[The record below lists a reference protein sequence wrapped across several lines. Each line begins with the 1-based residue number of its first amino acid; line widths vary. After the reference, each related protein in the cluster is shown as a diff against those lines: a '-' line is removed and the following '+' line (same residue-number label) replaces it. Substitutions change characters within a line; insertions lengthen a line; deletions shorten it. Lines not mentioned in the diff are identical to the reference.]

1 MALTRSKPASIFTPE
16 GNSLAVFIDVADG
29 TLKLKDVFG
38 GVELFSNFI
47 SGGGSGLKLKDDV
60 LMTSTLTEVADKD
73 NTPSVLRISTT
84 DVTNYGG
91 GAITSNTAFGSDAL
105 IANTTGNANI
115 AIGQN
120 ALLSNLTAGS
130 NTVVGVASMRINTT
144 GSSNT
149 ALGAESL
156 RFNVNGN
163 NNTAIGRNA
172 IFDVQTGSDNT
183 AIGYNTGRGITTG
196 SNNTI
201 LGANVTGLSPTLANN
216 IIIADGSGN
225 RRINVDSNGNV
236 GIGTNTPLYN
246 LDVVETSGSL
256 NAVFTNSD
264 ATSNITFYQDNDQ
277 AKGLRLQSYGSTAS
291 GTLLDGTI
299 NRANSTVYRT
309 NDASNPMVFGGFATS
324 SEQVYFGKNS
334 FTLALNNTTNNVTIG
349 ASSGTARLFIKGSGT
364 TSATTSLLVQNSAGT
379 ELFKIADNGLTTTRS
394 TLFFALSNAIMDGE
408 GWYRTASNQ
417 FVNMLGDG
425 GGSSGVR
432 ATGSTYGSGASQ
444 VQIKGNTSISGG
456 FNQATARLQIVGSG
470 TTQATTSLLVQNS
483 ASTNLLS
490 VLDNGNVGIGTNAP
504 TAKTHIVGIDQLSTS
519 TSLLVQDSIG
529 TNILRVHNQANNS
542 AVVMST
548 AKIANYEII
557 SGDVLFNTSMRFI
570 PTTGGVAI
578 NKDYSSTAAS
588 TLVHLKGSGTTSAT
602 TSLLVQ
608 NSAGTQ
614 TFKVLDNGTIFM
626 GIGSG
631 SSFICDAGGPD
642 KIRTSSVGV
651 AIDGSP
657 VTSAALAVN
666 GTTKGFL
673 PPRMTTTQKNAIS
686 NPAAGLMVYDTNL
699 NKLCVYTTAWEIITS
714 A

>member
-349 ASSGTARLFIKGSGT
+349 ASSGTARLFIKGSGS
-364 TSATTSLLVQNSAGT
+364 TS
-379 ELFKIADNGLTTTRS
+379 
-394 TLFFALSNAIMDGE
+394 
-408 GWYRTASNQ
+408 
-417 FVNMLGDG
+417 
-425 GGSSGVR
+425 
-432 ATGSTYGSGASQ
+432 
-444 VQIKGNTSISGG
+444 
-456 FNQATARLQIVGSG
+456 
-470 TTQATTSLLVQNS
+470 ATTSLLVQNS

-490 VLDNGNVGIGTNAP
+490 VLDDGNVGINTLTPSQKLHVNGSLRIETGGIYDGTNNIGTSGQVLSSTGTSTAWITPSGGGGSPSGVAGAIQFSDGSAFASDAAKFFWDDTNKRLGVGTNSP
-504 TAKTHIVGIDQLSTS
+504 TATTHIVGIDQLSTS

-557 SGDVLFNTSMRFI
+557 SGDVLFNTSMRFV
-570 PTTGGVAI
+570 PTTGGLAI
-578 NKDYSSTAAS
+578 NKDYSSTAAN

-602 TSLLVQ
+602 TSLLVT

-673 PPRMTTTQKNAIS
+673 PPRMTTTQKNAIAT
-686 NPAAGLMVYDTNL
+686 PASGLMVYDTNL